1 MHVQSSTPPST
12 ARCTTRTL
20 GYYVACVQCPSRPL
34 TLSGGI
40 YNTAGPP
47 PPIIITTHLS
57 PGTVWGRFAAMSE
70 AKYIL
75 NRWMTLISF
84 RVQNMTHVTYVIWE
98 EQPGTCCTGLQL
110 INTRVCPWTLC
121 CGSWPTVYEQNSTPP
136 PRRLSNECEYD
147 SCVLSLCYSQRTHQW
162 PTSGL
167 GQKRSVDL
175 KIGQNL
181 FTSWKCF
188 PAMQVA
194 ANHLPSSSHTA
205 DDKQRDFSGVQTW
218 TYHVATHNWNNP
230 VNIMETINRQ
240 LIDVLLWRQPC
251 D

>member
-1 MHVQSSTPPST
+1 MSSVRADPWPS
-12 ARCTTRTL
+12 
-20 GYYVACVQCPSRPL
+20 
-34 TLSGGI
+34 LSEVGGI

-47 PPIIITTHLS
+47 PSPIIITTHLS

-75 NRWMTLISF
+75 NRWMTLTSF

-110 INTRVCPWTLC
+110 IDTRVCPWTLC

-167 GQKRSVDL
+167 GQKKKRWPENRPKLVYIVKVFPGDASGSKPSAEQLAHSRRQTARFPGSPDL
-175 KIGQNL
+175 D
-181 FTSWKCF
+181 
-188 PAMQVA
+188 
-194 ANHLPSSSHTA
+194 SSCCH
-205 DDKQRDFSGVQTW
+205 
-218 TYHVATHNWNNP
+218 P
-230 VNIMETINRQ
+230 Q
-240 LIDVLLWRQPC
+240 LK
-251 D
+251 